1 MTRVPYEPTAADII
15 TAANQ
20 QANWDELES
29 AIDNINVNNMADN
42 AGLLSSHLADRYA
55 LSSVTI
61 PLYTV
66 NNGTVIP
73 TPVASTV
80 LGRTKLRVSSGR
92 RAWVYRVEVYVHNT
106 DTGSGGEHPEINV
119 QVAGI
124 TLGGSVQTLNT
135 DDNIYILANSD
146 DIADPLIP
154 FANNDELTIS
164 VGSSGSNAPDL
175 EGCYVIAMIKRE
187 LHP

>member
-92 RAWVYRVEVYVHNT
+92 RAWVYRVGCT
-106 DTGSGGEHPEINV
+106 C
-119 QVAGI
+119 I
-124 TLGGSVQTLNT
+124 TLTQAVGGSTPKSM
-135 DDNIYILANSD
+135 YRWRGSPLAVRFR
-146 DIADPLIP
+146 P
-154 FANNDELTIS
+154 
-164 VGSSGSNAPDL
+164 
-175 EGCYVIAMIKRE
+175 
-187 LHP
+187 